1 MKTLQKLTI
10 MYNAVIQRIKIIYE
24 TLGLTQSHFSKQC
37 DLSQSTVNGWYRL
50 NKIPSVDAIKSI
62 VAAYPNISLDWLI
75 LGEGDMY
82 NEQNTIMENEV
93 IQRINQMLKEMN
105 ISVSELATRIGKP
118 QTTVNN
124 WLIAKRKPQMDFIF
138 QILNSFENVSAE
150 WLLRGEGNMFKSNNN
165 VNNINNSNV
174 VNGNGNSN
182 ISQNNGGVVVK
193 KGLSAKL
200 IAALLRGCPK
210 REEQDEMIQELDDF
224 VKNNS

>member
-1 MKTLQKLTI
+1 
-10 MYNAVIQRIKIIYE
+10 MYNDVILRIKTVYE
-24 TLGLTQSHFSKQC
+24 TLGLKQSHFAKKC

-50 NKIPSVDAIKSI
+50 NKMPSVDAIKSI
-62 VAAYPNISLDWLI
+62 VVAYPNISLDWLI

-82 NEQNTIMENEV
+82 NEQNTTLENAV
-93 IQRINQMLKEMN
+93 IQRIKEILKEMN

-124 WLIAKRKPQMDFIF
+124 LLMEKRKPQMDFIF
-138 QILNSFENVSAE
+138 QILNTFEDVSAE
-150 WLLRGEGNMFKSNNN
+150 WLLRGEGNMFKFNNN
-165 VNNINNSNV
+165 VNNVNNSNV

-210 REEQDEMIQELDDF
+210 REEQDEMIQELDEF
-224 VKNNS
+224 VKYNS

>member
-1 MKTLQKLTI
+1 

-37 DLSQSTVNGWYRL
+37 NLSQSTVNGWYRL

-82 NEQNTIMENEV
+82 NEQNTIMENAV
-93 IQRINQMLKEMN
+93 IQRIKEMLKEMN

-138 QILNSFENVSAE
+138 QILNSFEDVSAE
-150 WLLRGEGNMFKSNNN
+150 WLLRGEGEMIKNISSN
-165 VNNINNSNV
+165 VNAGVNNYIGGNVTSNV
-174 VNGNGNSN
+174 SNVGSDTHKLTWVARMVAAIVRACPDRDVQDKIINEIEKVNMTN
-182 ISQNNGGVVVK
+182 
-193 KGLSAKL
+193 
-200 IAALLRGCPK
+200 
-210 REEQDEMIQELDDF
+210 
-224 VKNNS
+224 

>member
-1 MKTLQKLTI
+1 

-37 DLSQSTVNGWYRL
+37 NLSQSTVNGWYRL

-82 NEQNTIMENEV
+82 NEQNTTVESAV
-93 IQRINQMLKEMN
+93 IQRINQILKEKN

-138 QILNSFENVSAE
+138 QILNSFEDVSAE
-150 WLLRGEGNMFKSNNN
+150 WLLRGEG
-165 VNNINNSNV
+165 
-174 VNGNGNSN
+174 
-182 ISQNNGGVVVK
+182 
-193 KGLSAKL
+193 
-200 IAALLRGCPK
+200 
-210 REEQDEMIQELDDF
+210 EMI
-224 VKNNS
+224 KNNSSNVNAGVNNYIGGNVTSNVSNVGSDTHKLTWVARIVSAIVRACPDRDVQDKIINEIEKVNMTN

>member
-1 MKTLQKLTI
+1 

-37 DLSQSTVNGWYRL
+37 NLSQSTVNGWYRL

-82 NEQNTIMENEV
+82 NEQNTTVESAV
-93 IQRINQMLKEMN
+93 IQRINQILKEKN

-138 QILNSFENVSAE
+138 QILNSFEDVSAE
-150 WLLRGEGNMFKSNNN
+150 WLLRGEG
-165 VNNINNSNV
+165 
-174 VNGNGNSN
+174 
-182 ISQNNGGVVVK
+182 
-193 KGLSAKL
+193 
-200 IAALLRGCPK
+200 
-210 REEQDEMIQELDDF
+210 EMI
-224 VKNNS
+224 KNNSSNVNAGVNNYIGGNVTSNVSNVGSDTHKLTWVARMVAAIVRACPDRDVQDKIINEIEKVNMTN

>member
-37 DLSQSTVNGWYRL
+37 NLSQSTVNGWYRL

-82 NEQNTIMENEV
+82 NEQNTIMENAV
-93 IQRINQMLKEMN
+93 IQRIKEMLKEMN

-138 QILNSFENVSAE
+138 QILNSFEDVSAE
-150 WLLRGEGNMFKSNNN
+150 WLLRGEGEMIKNISSN
-165 VNNINNSNV
+165 VNAGVNNYIGGNVTSNV
-174 VNGNGNSN
+174 SNVGSDTHKLTWVARMVAAIVRACPDRDVQDKIINEIEKVNMTN
-182 ISQNNGGVVVK
+182 
-193 KGLSAKL
+193 
-200 IAALLRGCPK
+200 
-210 REEQDEMIQELDDF
+210 
-224 VKNNS
+224 

>member
-1 MKTLQKLTI
+1 MKTLQTLTI

-37 DLSQSTVNGWYRL
+37 NLSQSTVNGWYRL

-82 NEQNTIMENEV
+82 NEQNTTMENEV
-93 IQRINQMLKEMN
+93 IQRIKEMLKEMN

-150 WLLRGEGNMFKSNNN
+150 WLLRGEG
-165 VNNINNSNV
+165 
-174 VNGNGNSN
+174 
-182 ISQNNGGVVVK
+182 
-193 KGLSAKL
+193 
-200 IAALLRGCPK
+200 
-210 REEQDEMIQELDDF
+210 EMI
-224 VKNNS
+224 KNNSSNVNAGVNNYIGGNVTSNVSNVGNDSHKLTWVARMVAAIVRACPDRDVQDKIINEIEKVNMNN

>member
-1 MKTLQKLTI
+1 
-10 MYNAVIQRIKIIYE
+10 MYNDVILRIKTVYE
-24 TLGLTQSHFSKQC
+24 TLGLKQSHFAKQC

-62 VAAYPNISLDWLI
+62 VVAYPNISLDWLI

-82 NEQNTIMENEV
+82 NEQNTTLENAV
-93 IQRINQMLKEMN
+93 IQRIKEILKEMN

-124 WLIAKRKPQMDFIF
+124 LLMEKRKPQMDFIF
-138 QILNSFENVSAE
+138 QILNTFEDVSAE
-150 WLLRGEGNMFKSNNN
+150 WLLRGEGNMFKFNNN
-165 VNNINNSNV
+165 VNNVNNSNV

-210 REEQDEMIQELDDF
+210 REEQDEMIQELDEF

>member
-1 MKTLQKLTI
+1 

-37 DLSQSTVNGWYRL
+37 NLSQSTVNGWYRL

-82 NEQNTIMENEV
+82 NEQNTTMENEV
-93 IQRINQMLKEMN
+93 IQRIKEMLKEMN

-150 WLLRGEGNMFKSNNN
+150 WLLRGEG
-165 VNNINNSNV
+165 
-174 VNGNGNSN
+174 
-182 ISQNNGGVVVK
+182 
-193 KGLSAKL
+193 
-200 IAALLRGCPK
+200 
-210 REEQDEMIQELDDF
+210 EMI
-224 VKNNS
+224 KNNSSNVNAGVNNYIGGNVTSNVSNVGNDSHKLTWVARMVAAIVRACPDRDVQDKIINEIEKVNMNN

>member
-1 MKTLQKLTI
+1 

-24 TLGLTQSHFSKQC
+24 TLGLKQSYFAKQC

-50 NKIPSVDAIKSI
+50 NKMPTIDAIKSI
-62 VAAYPNISLDWLI
+62 LVAYPNISLDWLI
-75 LGEGDMY
+75 LGEGNMY
-82 NEQNTIMENEV
+82 NEQNTTVESAV
-93 IQRINQMLKEMN
+93 IQRINQILKEKN

-118 QTTVNN
+118 QNTVDS
-124 WLIAKRKPQMDFIF
+124 LLMEKRKPQMDFIF
-138 QILNSFENVSAE
+138 QILNTFEDVSAE

-165 VNNINNSNV
+165 VNNVNNSNI

-224 VKNNS
+224 VKNNA

>member
-1 MKTLQKLTI
+1 

-37 DLSQSTVNGWYRL
+37 NLSQSTVNGWYRL

-62 VAAYPNISLDWLI
+62 VAVYPNISLDWLI

-82 NEQNTIMENEV
+82 NEQNTIMENAV
-93 IQRINQMLKEMN
+93 IQRIKEMLKEMN

-138 QILNSFENVSAE
+138 QILNSFEDVSAE
-150 WLLRGEGNMFKSNNN
+150 WLLRGEGEMIKNISSN
-165 VNNINNSNV
+165 VNAGVNNYIGGNVTSNV
-174 VNGNGNSN
+174 SNVGSDTHKLTWVARMVAAIVRACPDRDVQDKIINEIEKVNM
-182 ISQNNGGVVVK
+182 NN
-193 KGLSAKL
+193 
-200 IAALLRGCPK
+200 
-210 REEQDEMIQELDDF
+210 
-224 VKNNS
+224 

>member
-1 MKTLQKLTI
+1 
-10 MYNAVIQRIKIIYE
+10 MYNAVIQRIKIVYE

-37 DLSQSTVNGWYRL
+37 NLSQSTVNGWYRL

-62 VAAYPNISLDWLI
+62 VAVYPNISLDWLI

-82 NEQNTIMENEV
+82 NEQNTTMENEV
-93 IQRINQMLKEMN
+93 IQRIKEMLKEMN

-150 WLLRGEGNMFKSNNN
+150 WLLRGEG
-165 VNNINNSNV
+165 
-174 VNGNGNSN
+174 
-182 ISQNNGGVVVK
+182 
-193 KGLSAKL
+193 
-200 IAALLRGCPK
+200 
-210 REEQDEMIQELDDF
+210 EMI
-224 VKNNS
+224 KNNSSNVNAGVNNYIGGNVTSNVSNVGNDSHKLTWVARMVAAIVRACPDRDVQDKIINEIEKVNMNN

>member
-1 MKTLQKLTI
+1 

-37 DLSQSTVNGWYRL
+37 NLSQSTVNGWYRL

-82 NEQNTIMENEV
+82 NEQNTTMENEV
-93 IQRINQMLKEMN
+93 IQRIKEMLKEMN

-150 WLLRGEGNMFKSNNN
+150 WLLRGEGEMIKNISSN
-165 VNNINNSNV
+165 VNAGVNNYIGGNVTSNV
-174 VNGNGNSN
+174 SNVGSDTHKLTWVARMVAAIVRACPDRDVQDKIINEIEKVNM
-182 ISQNNGGVVVK
+182 NN
-193 KGLSAKL
+193 
-200 IAALLRGCPK
+200 
-210 REEQDEMIQELDDF
+210 
-224 VKNNS
+224 

>member
-1 MKTLQKLTI
+1 
-10 MYNAVIQRIKIIYE
+10 MYNAVIQRIKTVYE
-24 TLGLTQSHFSKQC
+24 TLGLTQSRFSKQC
-37 DLSQSTVNGWYRL
+37 NLSQSTVNGWYRL

-82 NEQNTIMENEV
+82 NEQNTTMENEV
-93 IQRINQMLKEMN
+93 IQRIKEMLKEMN

-150 WLLRGEGNMFKSNNN
+150 WLLRGEG
-165 VNNINNSNV
+165 
-174 VNGNGNSN
+174 
-182 ISQNNGGVVVK
+182 
-193 KGLSAKL
+193 
-200 IAALLRGCPK
+200 
-210 REEQDEMIQELDDF
+210 EMI
-224 VKNNS
+224 KNNSSNVNAGVNNYIGGNVTSNVSNVGNDSHKLTWVARMVAAIVRACPDRDVQDKIINEIEKVNMNN